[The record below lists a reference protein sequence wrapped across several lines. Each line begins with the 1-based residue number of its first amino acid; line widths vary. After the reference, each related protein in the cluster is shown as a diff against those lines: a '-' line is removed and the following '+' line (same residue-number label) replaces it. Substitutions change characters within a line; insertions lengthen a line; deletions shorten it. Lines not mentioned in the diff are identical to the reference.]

1 MEKQRISLR
10 EILPLIVLVILSV
23 AIIIAIV
30 FGTKREKLESK
41 YFYEYFDTVST
52 VYAYTDDAYE
62 FNRVSRRV
70 GELLRYYHELFDIY
84 SEGDARGIKLI
95 NDSAGADAVEVEE
108 EVVRLL
114 LYSKEIYRLTGGEVN
129 VAMGSVLSIWHEY
142 RDTGVG
148 IPTEEELLAAA
159 EHTDIDSIIIDV
171 EAMTVRISDPLCSID
186 VGAVAKGYA
195 TERIAEELEAMGAF
209 GYALDIG
216 GNLRVIG
223 EKSDGSGWR
232 TGVRNPDTSS
242 DEQYVHYLD
251 ARDTSVV
258 TSGDY
263 ERYYTVDG
271 VRYHHLIDKDTLM
284 PSRYFSSVTVVCR
297 DSALADALS
306 TALFNTDMES
316 GKRMI
321 ADLQVDSVIWV
332 DKDGTVTVYD
342 KPD

>member
-1 MEKQRISLR
+1 MEKSNIKFKD
-10 EILPLIVLVILSV
+10 ILPLLILATLSV
-23 AIIIAIV
+23 IIVIIII
-30 FGTKREKLESK
+30 GESKKEKLYSEH
-41 YFYEYFDTVST
+41 FGEYFDTVST
-52 VYAYTDDAYE
+52 VYAYTGDKEE
-62 FNRVSRRV
+62 FGRVADTV
-70 GELLRYYHELFDIY
+70 EEMLRGYHELFDIY
-84 SEGDARGIKLI
+84 TDSDAKGIKLI
-95 NDSAGADAVEVEE
+95 NDSAGGDGVRVDKEVI
-108 EVVRLL
+108 RLL
-114 LYSKEIYRLTGGEVN
+114 LYCKEIYRVTDGEVN
-129 VAMGSVLSIWHEY
+129 VAMGSVLSLWHNY

-148 IPTEEELLAAA
+148 IPTEAELA
-159 EHTDIDSIIIDV
+159 EAEKHTDIEKLIID
-171 EAMTVRISDPLCSID
+171 EESMTVRLCDPLMSLD

-195 TERIAEELEAMGAF
+195 TERIAEALEAQGIS

-223 EKSDGSGWR
+223 AKSDGSGWR
-232 TGVRNPDTSS
+232 TGVRNPDETS
-242 DEQYVHYLD
+242 DDRYVHYLD
-251 ARDTSVV
+251 AKDTSVV

-284 PSRYFSSVTVVCR
+284 PSTYHRSVTVVCR